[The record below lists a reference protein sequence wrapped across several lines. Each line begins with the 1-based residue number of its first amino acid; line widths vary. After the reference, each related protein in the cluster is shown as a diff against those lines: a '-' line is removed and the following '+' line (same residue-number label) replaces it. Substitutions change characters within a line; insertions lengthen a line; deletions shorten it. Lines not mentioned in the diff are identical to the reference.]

1 MAVFL
6 AGTAVMLSCM
16 RGAPWRSAPS
26 ADALPEESR
35 VYDARYAHAADSAMQ
50 QLRDARARLGAPA
63 LSAAISV
70 EGQLVWAGVVGWADV
85 AARRAATVETEF
97 RIGSTSKAVTA
108 TALARLVEA
117 RRIAL
122 DTPIVRYLPTLPN
135 AAWGALT
142 ARQLASHTAGIPD
155 YAKNR
160 DLIGLWR
167 SWRETTRYPSAT
179 AALEVFDG
187 SKLVAPPG
195 TRFLYSSFDVNL
207 VGAVIESITGRRY
220 PDAMDSLVFAP
231 RGVTGIHAQHTAD
244 SSRHAVFYES
254 KDGRWRPWRAVDH
267 SYKWPSGGLVAT
279 PSAVARIGSAWFDS
293 TFISAGT
300 RAEFWT
306 PQRLTNGQVNEQSYA
321 LGWRA
326 QQSTALW
333 GDSRPTPV
341 VHHGGVSKGAFSWLA
356 LYPTHQVAVALAMN
370 AGAPTFPAFMRKE
383 PPLVRLFL
391 GATRY

>member
-1 MAVFL
+1 MIRARRMAVFL
-6 AGTAVMLSCM
+6 AGTAVILSCM

-142 ARQLASHTAGIPD
+142 ARLLASHTAGIPD

-167 SWRETTRYPSAT
+167 S
-179 AALEVFDG
+179 
-187 SKLVAPPG
+187 
-195 TRFLYSSFDVNL
+195 
-207 VGAVIESITGRRY
+207 
-220 PDAMDSLVFAP
+220 
-231 RGVTGIHAQHTAD
+231 
-244 SSRHAVFYES
+244 
-254 KDGRWRPWRAVDH
+254 
-267 SYKWPSGGLVAT
+267 
-279 PSAVARIGSAWFDS
+279 
-293 TFISAGT
+293 
-300 RAEFWT
+300 
-306 PQRLTNGQVNEQSYA
+306 
-321 LGWRA
+321 
-326 QQSTALW
+326 
-333 GDSRPTPV
+333 
-341 VHHGGVSKGAFSWLA
+341 
-356 LYPTHQVAVALAMN
+356 
-370 AGAPTFPAFMRKE
+370 
-383 PPLVRLFL
+383 
-391 GATRY
+391 